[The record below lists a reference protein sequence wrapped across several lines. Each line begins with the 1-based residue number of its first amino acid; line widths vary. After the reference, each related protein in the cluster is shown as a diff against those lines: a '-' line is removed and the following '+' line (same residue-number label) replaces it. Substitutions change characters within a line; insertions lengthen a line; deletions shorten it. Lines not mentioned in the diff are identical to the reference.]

1 MNEGGFLISFLALP
15 KTLQMAAL
23 LGSLRSSHRRGEG
36 FSCSV
41 HVFSVYGWRGVCG
54 QAFSSRLSGLCLSAL
69 LALSLRLMQK
79 HPAPSPP
86 PPSRGS
92 KDANS
97 PDLWPYPLAE
107 LFLETNSHSCFP
119 QWVLQVFCIS
129 MELSNQE
136 ILSIFLCASSSYHNY
151 FWRVCF
157 HKAFP
162 LLKPCHTLFFIWMKQ
177 QREFSNNAGN
187 VKWMISNIAECLVP
201 ESIVYILFHLI
212 PKWWLRVL

>member
-1 MNEGGFLISFLALP
+1 
-15 KTLQMAAL
+15 MAAS
-23 LGSLRSSHRRGEG
+23 LGSLRSSHKRGEG

-41 HVFSVYGWRGVCG
+41 HVFSAYGWRGVCG
-54 QAFSSRLSGLCLSAL
+54 QAFSSHLSGLCLSAL

-86 PPSRGS
+86 APSWGS

-97 PDLWPYPLAE
+97 PDPWPCPWAE
-107 LFLETNSHSCFP
+107 LFLETSSHFQAPCFP
-119 QWVLQVFCIS
+119 QWVLQVFFIS

-162 LLKPCHTLFFIWMKQ
+162 LLKPCHNFFSFGWCNRGSSVMLPMWN
-177 QREFSNNAGN
+177 EWS
-187 VKWMISNIAECLVP
+187 V
-201 ESIVYILFHLI
+201 ILLS
-212 PKWWLRVL
+212 VCYQNQ